1 MIFFENY
8 FNTQRTCAI
17 HNKQS
22 LQMTKIIE
30 SQADIMGRYDP
41 AKNTTR
47 PALTK
52 YERAMVIGMRL
63 EQLARGAPSLLDEPE
78 ALATGDSGLREIV
91 LKELAL
97 KLIPYIVIRP
107 LPNGKKEYWRLKDM
121 EV

>member
-1 MIFFENY
+1 ME
-8 FNTQRTCAI
+8 
-17 HNKQS
+17 
-22 LQMTKIIE
+22 
-30 SQADIMGRYDP
+30 RYDP
-41 AKNTTR
+41 TKNMTR